1 MYSIVTL
8 KIGLS
13 IKTLCNA
20 VAISFWCGVLGYE
33 ERLSRWTGR
42 RKAYLWAALMPFALE
57 WASGHVDSK
66 GSTFDGWTVLG
77 GCLVHHN
84 LADSNRKMLGDV
96 SVERSMVG
104 RRPEIVWYRLGLAAR
119 KCGEAASQVRGDLF

>member
-1 MYSIVTL
+1 MRSRL
-8 KIGLS
+8 AS
-13 IKTLCNA
+13 
-20 VAISFWCGVLGYE
+20 GVVCWDTKRDYQV
-33 ERLSRWTGR
+33 WTGR

-104 RRPEIVWYRLGLAAR
+104 RRPEIVWYRVRLGNQKMR
-119 KCGEAASQVRGDLF
+119 GGGKSSQG